1 MHTNIEISNNINDC
15 LPVIKF
21 LIAESDL
28 FEIDR
33 IKANINREFQTKVKF
48 VKTYLELLTS
58 VTEENPQLLILGK
71 IDKFNY
77 FETCKEC
84 HKINES
90 LPIFLLSRQ
99 QIINDSFLSLAKTR
113 GLTDIINLDCVKLN
127 QLFETISKL
136 STQQSIDR
144 TLGSA
149 TNGRMML
156 TILAE
161 IIMIANNYF
170 GPLAQGNYW
179 RKAHNSIVNE
189 FPSLLN
195 WSADHFSKISCE
207 DRILDQE
214 LTAEDIHSIRIWVEI
229 FIGECE
235 RIIVGFGAILN
246 NSNLS
251 PLTKEFLDKS

>member
-1 MHTNIEISNNINDC
+1 MYTNIKINNNINSY
-15 LPVIKF
+15 LSIIEF

-33 IKANINREFQTKVKF
+33 VKENINREFQSKVKF
-48 VKTYLELLTS
+48 VKSYSELLTS
-58 VTEENPQLLILGK
+58 VAEDNPQLLILGK

-77 FETCKEC
+77 FDTCKAC
-84 HKINES
+84 HQINEF

-99 QIINDSFLSLAKTR
+99 EIINDSFLSLAKSR
-113 GLTDIINLDCVKLN
+113 GLTDIINLDRIKLN
-127 QLFETISKL
+127 QLFQTTTKSSVER
-136 STQQSIDR
+136 STDRPLVSI
-144 TLGSA
+144 T
-149 TNGRMML
+149 TGRMML
-156 TILAE
+156 TSLEE
-161 IIMIANNYF
+161 IISISNNYF

-179 RKAHNSIVNE
+179 RKAHDSIVHE

-195 WSADHFSKISCE
+195 WSADHFSKISCN
-207 DRILDQE
+207 DRTLDRE

-229 FIGECE
+229 FIGDCE